1 MYSLSSYNLTPD
13 QVERVIDAYMGG
25 LHVIFIMFTPIL
37 AVCCACALLIQDH
50 GVAEK
55 DAKPPQQKSLQ
66 DEQRQLEAQ
75 QKHEVGSVVPSEQQH
90 VVQNEKIAA
99 Q

>member
-1 MYSLSSYNLTPD
+1 MYSLSTYNLTPS
-13 QVERVIDAYMGG
+13 QVERVIDAYMSG

-37 AVCCACALLIQDH
+37 AVCCICALLIQDR

-55 DAKPPQQKSLQ
+55 DAKSPQQSSQ
-66 DEQRQLEAQ
+66 DEQRQLESQ
-75 QKHEVGSVVPSEQQH
+75 QTHEVSPDPGGQQH
-90 VVQNEKIAA
+90 VVQSEKKAI